1 MRNTDEIVNVSFDRN
16 YPSSNFLQTI
26 KHMET
31 KSFLVQ
37 IMLSAM
43 NKSQFLSEVR
53 FPNNQILQWD
63 ENLT

>member
-1 MRNTDEIVNVSFDRN
+1 
-16 YPSSNFLQTI
+16 
-26 KHMET
+26 MET